1 MSNRIVSYFKE
12 FRKLPVSVKLA
23 VIYLSIILFFSLFA
37 GALAND
43 VPLFV
48 WQKGNFTLPI
58 LNRTAYLSKNNDQ
71 FTGSVFTINTPISFY
86 YSSQDQKAGVVK
98 PFSKGFI
105 NGTTQ
110 THWLGTDTYNR
121 DVLAGLIHGSKI
133 AIWVGL
139 IASLLSALIGLLLGS
154 MAGYNHN
161 SPLIMNKYSLIATG
175 ILLFI
180 FWYLF
185 IWNPYLFYQGNWF
198 LRFILLYSL
207 LRLFIFGIKISMR
220 TAKPGKNAINFPVDT
235 IIMKTMEIFQSVPG
249 LFLLI
254 CLITVFGSTSI
265 IKLSLLI
272 ALLRWTSFTRL
283 VRGETIKIKNSEY
296 ILSARALGIPD
307 RLIIYNH
314 IWPNL
319 FRQLLI
325 AFSYGVGT
333 AVLLEASL
341 SFLGLGLPP
350 DMVSWGSLLS
360 QSRLQIDVWW
370 LAVFPGLMI
379 SLLIASCY
387 RVGSY
392 LIEK

>member
-1 MSNRIVSYFKE
+1 MSKRIIRYYKAFGI
-12 FRKLPVSVKLA
+12 LPTGVKLS
-23 VIYLSIILFFSLFA
+23 IGYLALILFFSLFA
-37 GALAND
+37 DVLAND

-48 WQKGNFTLPI
+48 WQKGNFSLPI
-58 LNRTAYLSKNNDQ
+58 LNRTAYLSKNADRSSE
-71 FTGSVFTINTPISFY
+71 SVFTINTPISFY
-86 YSSQDQKAGVVK
+86 SSSQDQKAGVVK

-105 NGTTQ
+105 NGNDR

-121 DVLAGLIHGSKI
+121 DVLSGLIHGSKI

-154 MAGYNHN
+154 LAGYYHN
-161 SPLIMNKYSLIATG
+161 SPLIMNKYGLLFSFLIILIACYT
-175 ILLFI
+175 L
-180 FWYLF
+180 
-185 IWNPYLFYQGNWF
+185 WNPYLSPPDQKSSSFINW
-198 LRFILLYSL
+198 ILCIIAVRAAFKL
-207 LRLFIFGIKISMR
+207 SMW
-220 TAKPGKNAINFPVDT
+220 TARPGKNAVNFPIEM

-296 ILSARALGIPD
+296 ILSARALGISD

-360 QSRLQIDVWW
+360 QSRLQIDAWW

-379 SLLIASCY
+379 SLLIAACY